1 MAVMAKDKKSTSQ
14 LPTQVKK
21 LFTNLKGYVFLL
33 KVMAPAMQLMVECDI

>member
-1 MAVMAKDKKSTSQ
+1 MKMMVKDKKSTLQ

-21 LFTNLKGYVFLL
+21 LFANLKSYVFLL